1 MPKGTISMQP
11 LTQGREANTIGHTN
25 MDDILRSSVLALI
38 LFYLVSPSSFY
49 HFFVLAEDQ

>member
-11 LTQGREANTIGHTN
+11 LTQGREANTTGRTN
-25 MDDILRSSVLALI
+25 MDDILRSSILALI

-49 HFFVLAEDQ
+49 HFFELAEDQ

>member
-11 LTQGREANTIGHTN
+11 LTQGREASTTGHTN

-38 LFYLVSPSSFY
+38 LFYFVSPSSFY